1 MKLGLA
7 HRLLEHLPDEKTF
20 FTATASQLS
29 AMLGFSTK
37 LLDSDL
43 RESTLKKA
51 REELHFTT
59 ASGIKPLYFTDQDF
73 PERLQQCDDAPVLLY
88 TLGHCDLNFHRSIY
102 GAENEAYKLGVCE
115 NETDC
120 FLCQRV
126 MIDLY

>member
-1 MKLGLA
+1 MHTNAIPYTPVDRDAVARVAFASLRGMKLGLA

-51 REELHFTT
+51 REELHLPQPP
-59 ASGIKPLYFTDQDF
+59 A
-73 PERLQQCDDAPVLLY
+73 
-88 TLGHCDLNFHRSIY
+88 
-102 GAENEAYKLGVCE
+102 
-115 NETDC
+115 
-120 FLCQRV
+120 
-126 MIDLY
+126 